1 MKNTTKIIGLTGNIA
16 TGKSVVRCM
25 LENSGALGMDAD
37 TIAHRMLYP
46 GGPAFNT
53 VVETF
58 GEKILSKDRLI
69 SHAKL
74 GEIVFSD
81 PGKLAKLEA
90 LVHPEVT
97 KSIQRRV
104 RESKKPFVVIEA
116 IKLIEAGLGEI
127 CDAIWVSHA
136 SKTHQLERLLQTRK
150 MSESKAMIRIR
161 AQPPQS
167 TKFKLADVI
176 INTEADYKHTWQQI
190 QRALNDT
197 IKSSKD
203 IKPAH
208 TKITEG
214 WITQSASDLF
224 EKQLEK
230 FWQAHSHEDI
240 STLYESLG
248 FQEVLTISE
257 NGHLIALVLWENWNF
272 TAALNRLIPAK
283 ILKIST
289 AQWVEAFQSHTRRNQ
304 CEILFLPEKIF
315 MDYDLKPKTFGFHR
329 QQIDK
334 ISYPAWRR
342 AGEKFTP
349 DHKNHIWIKILSQ
362 PVI

>member
-16 TGKSVVRCM
+16 TGKSVVRRM

-46 GGPAFNT
+46 GGPAFNA

-58 GEKILSKDRLI
+58 GDKILSEDRQI

-97 KSIQRRV
+97 KSIQMRV

-116 IKLIEAGLGEI
+116 IKLIEAGLGEF

-136 SKTHQLERLLQTRK
+136 SRTHQLERLLQTRN
-150 MSESKAMIRIR
+150 MSEAKAMSRIR

-167 TKFKLADVI
+167 TKLKLADVI
-176 INTEADYKHTWQQI
+176 INTEADYKQTWQQI

-197 IKSSKD
+197 IKLGKD
-203 IKPAH
+203 ITPAH
-208 TKITEG
+208 INITEG
-214 WITQSASDLF
+214 WTTRSASDLL
-224 EKQLEK
+224 EKQLEE
-230 FWQAHSHEDI
+230 FWQTHSQEDI

-248 FQEVLTISE
+248 FQEVLPISE
-257 NGHLIALVLWENWNF
+257 NGHLTALVLWENWNF
-272 TAALNRLIPAK
+272 SAALTRIIPSK
-283 ILKIST
+283 ILDDST
-289 AQWVEAFQSHTRRNQ
+289 AQWFGAFQSHACRSQ
-304 CEILFLPEKIF
+304 CEILFLPDKIVTA
-315 MDYDLKPKTFGFHR
+315 YDLKPKAFGFQR
-329 QQIDK
+329 QQIYK
-334 ISYPAWRR
+334 ISYPAWRH
-342 AGEKFTP
+342 AAEKFSP
-349 DHKNHIWIKILSQ
+349 DLKNHIWIKILSQ